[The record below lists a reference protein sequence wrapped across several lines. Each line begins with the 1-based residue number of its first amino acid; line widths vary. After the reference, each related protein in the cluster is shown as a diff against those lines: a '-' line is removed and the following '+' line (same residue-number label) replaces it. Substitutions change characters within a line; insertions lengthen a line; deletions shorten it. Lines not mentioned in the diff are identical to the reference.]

1 MCALCRAALLATW
14 RRTLPYSYKIE
25 DGIVFTKVTGEVTVE
40 EQNEFSRTWLA
51 DPDLP
56 SPLLVCRESV
66 DLDSP
71 AEVVKEQAK
80 FTSTLDIP
88 DGSRLALVVDADVA
102 YGLSR
107 VYEARTAELDF
118 DIGIFRDRDEAIK
131 WLRQESDS

>member
-1 MCALCRAALLATW
+1 M
-14 RRTLPYSYKIE
+14 PYSYKIE

-66 DLDSP
+66 DLDSLT

-88 DGSRLALVVDADVA
+88 DGSRLALVVDEDVA

-118 DIGIFRDRDEAIK
+118 DIEIFRYRDDAIR

>member
-1 MCALCRAALLATW
+1 M
-14 RRTLPYSYKIE
+14 PYSYKIE
-25 DGIVFTKVTGEVTVE
+25 DGIVFTEVTGEVTVE
-40 EQNEFSRTWLA
+40 EQKEFSRTWLA

-56 SPLLVCRESV
+56 SPLLVCREGV
-66 DLDSP
+66 LDP
-71 AEVVKEQAK
+71 LTAKVVKDSAK
-80 FTSTLDIP
+80 FASTLGIP
-88 DGSRLALVVDADVA
+88 DGSRLAIVVDSDVA

>member
-1 MCALCRAALLATW
+1 M
-14 RRTLPYSYKIE
+14 
-25 DGIVFTKVTGEVTVE
+25 FTKVTGEVTIE

-56 SPLLVCRESV
+56 SPLLVCREGA
-66 DLDSP
+66 DSDSLT
-71 AEVVKEQAK
+71 AEAVKDSAK
-80 FTSTLDIP
+80 FASTLDIP

-107 VYEARTAELDF
+107 VYEAWTAELNV
-118 DIGIFRDRDEAIK
+118 DIGIFHDRDEAIK

>member
-1 MCALCRAALLATW
+1 M
-14 RRTLPYSYKIE
+14 PYSYKIE

-56 SPLLVCRESV
+56 SPLLVCREGA
-66 DLDSP
+66 DSDSLT
-71 AEVVKEQAK
+71 AEAVKDSAK
-80 FTSTLDIP
+80 FASTLDIP

-107 VYEARTAELDF
+107 VYEAWTAELNV

>member
-1 MCALCRAALLATW
+1 M
-14 RRTLPYSYKIE
+14 PYSYKIE
-25 DGIVFTKVTGEVTVE
+25 DGIVYTKVTGEVTIE

-51 DPDLP
+51 DPNLP
-56 SPLLVCRESV
+56 SPLLVCREGV
-66 DLDSP
+66 DLVFLT

-88 DGSRLALVVDADVA
+88 DGSRLALLVDADLV

-131 WLRQESDS
+131 WLRQESHS

>member
-1 MCALCRAALLATW
+1 M
-14 RRTLPYSYKIE
+14 PYSYKIE

-66 DLDSP
+66 DLDSLT
-71 AEVVKEQAK
+71 AEVIKDSAK
-80 FTSTLDIP
+80 FASTLDIP
-88 DGSRLALVVDADVA
+88 DGSRLAIVVDADVT

-118 DIGIFRDRDEAIK
+118 DIGIFRDCDEAIK